1 MTILGKAL
9 GGGVYPIS
17 AVLADE
23 PVRLFLL
30 LLLLLL
36 FRSARCP
43 QVMGTMSP
51 GVHGSTFGGNPLAC
65 AVSVAS
71 LRVLLDENL
80 AERAEALGA
89 IFQEEVSPLLDG
101 GLVRESRGRG
111 LLQVPTCHAYP
122 TATPR
127 APLCHPSVTG
137 ARARRWRSR
146 GGGHGCDGVVHAAQ
160 GRWRAREADARDDR
174 TIRTAARHPGR
185 GAPLI
190 PRDRAEI
197 RRRSRADLGPISG

>member
-1 MTILGKAL
+1 
-9 GGGVYPIS
+9 
-17 AVLADE
+17 
-23 PVRLFLL
+23 
-30 LLLLLL
+30 
-36 FRSARCP
+36 
-43 QVMGTMSP
+43 MSP

-111 LLQVPTCHAYP
+111 LLQVPTCHVCP
-122 TATPR
+122 TAAPR
-127 APLCHPSVTG
+127 APLCHPRVTG
-137 ARARRWRSR
+137 ARARRGRSL
-146 GGGHGCDGVVHAAQ
+146 GGGYGCDGVVHAAQ

-174 TIRTAARHPGR
+174 AIRTAARHPGR

-197 RRRSRADLGPISG
+197 RRRSRADLAGAPARRAHGGRGVWRHRRQGCKGLVKPS